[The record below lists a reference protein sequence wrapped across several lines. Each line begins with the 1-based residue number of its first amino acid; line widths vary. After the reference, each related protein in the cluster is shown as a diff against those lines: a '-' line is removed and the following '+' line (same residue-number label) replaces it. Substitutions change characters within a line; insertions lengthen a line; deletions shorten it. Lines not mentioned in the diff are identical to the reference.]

1 MLRLYFGEAG
11 HRLTGGRRRRSPA
24 ERASPRQVV
33 PLAAFVR
40 NLIKREMAYV
50 SKLAIA
56 RNLVVV
62 RRSVIH
68 GTC

>member
-1 MLRLYFGEAG
+1 
-11 HRLTGGRRRRSPA
+11 
-24 ERASPRQVV
+24 VV